1 MGKYLIFEH
10 VGVLVNIKME
20 HQAVNIHYGFFLFG
34 KAEIQYV
41 KSCLVTESPSNMVVF
56 KWYVPVPLAML

>member
-1 MGKYLIFEH
+1 
-10 VGVLVNIKME
+10 ME